1 MVVHNFLRNQFS
13 KGLERCIKSSCVILD
28 IPSST
33 QLASSLHVPL
43 PRTALFSQEATNHPL
58 TITMRF
64 AAIIAALA
72 VTATALP
79 ATSLEQT
86 GASLGT

>member
-1 MVVHNFLRNQFS
+1 
-13 KGLERCIKSSCVILD
+13 
-28 IPSST
+28 
-33 QLASSLHVPL
+33 
-43 PRTALFSQEATNHPL
+43 
-58 TITMRF
+58 MRF

-86 GASLGT
+86 GASLGTWCFCHQSLHVRGTWIVKALANDWFSC

>member
-1 MVVHNFLRNQFS
+1 
-13 KGLERCIKSSCVILD
+13 
-28 IPSST
+28 
-33 QLASSLHVPL
+33 
-43 PRTALFSQEATNHPL
+43 
-58 TITMRF
+58 MRF

-86 GASLGT
+86 GASLVLMLDAQAAACAHQDSYDICRSNCSPLAPSFACQINCLIAYCA

>member
-1 MVVHNFLRNQFS
+1 
-13 KGLERCIKSSCVILD
+13 
-28 IPSST
+28 
-33 QLASSLHVPL
+33 
-43 PRTALFSQEATNHPL
+43 
-58 TITMRF
+58 MRF

-86 GASLGT
+86 GASLDAQAAACAHQDSYDICRSNCSPLAPSFACQINCLIAYCA